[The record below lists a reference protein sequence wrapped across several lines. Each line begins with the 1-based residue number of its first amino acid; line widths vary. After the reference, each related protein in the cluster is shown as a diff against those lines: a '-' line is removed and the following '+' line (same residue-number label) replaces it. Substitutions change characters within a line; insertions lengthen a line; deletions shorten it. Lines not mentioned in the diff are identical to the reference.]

1 MTKHSPIGSRCARPR
16 VNAVDSI
23 AIDRLGAG
31 WTTGGLIGLAVANV
45 ALVAPLLRFA
55 RRGFEPERIAAPPS

>member
-1 MTKHSPIGSRCARPR
+1 
-16 VNAVDSI
+16 VDSI